1 MIGLACHGSA
11 RQRLDILLFG
21 TDRCARI
28 SLVDQAGTM
37 SSIKDNSLHRLLV
50 EFFDLP
56 TNTRSRD
63 IRQEFLSN
71 WGSLAMVQLIT
82 ELERRFSVE
91 FDLEEIHRLRS
102 YAEIRETVSRKGLV
116 FENSATL
123 PG

>member
-1 MIGLACHGSA
+1 
-11 RQRLDILLFG
+11 
-21 TDRCARI
+21 
-28 SLVDQAGTM
+28 M
-37 SSIKDNSLHRLLV
+37 SSISDNLLHRLLV

-56 TNTRSRD
+56 LNTPSED
-63 IRQEFLSN
+63 IKQELLSN
-71 WGSLAMVQLIT
+71 WDSLAMVQLIT

-102 YAEIRETVSRKGLV
+102 YAEIREILSKKGLI

>member
-1 MIGLACHGSA
+1 
-11 RQRLDILLFG
+11 
-21 TDRCARI
+21 
-28 SLVDQAGTM
+28 M

-56 TNTRSRD
+56 TNTRSRE

-71 WGSLAMVQLIT
+71 WDSLAMVQLIT

-91 FDLEEIHRLRS
+91 FDLEEIYRLRS
-102 YAEIRETVSRKGLV
+102 YAEIRETLSRKGLV